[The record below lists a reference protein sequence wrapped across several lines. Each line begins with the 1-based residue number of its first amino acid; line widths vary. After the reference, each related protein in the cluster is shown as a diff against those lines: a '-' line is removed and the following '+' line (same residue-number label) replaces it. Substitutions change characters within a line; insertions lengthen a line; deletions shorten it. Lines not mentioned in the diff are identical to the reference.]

1 MMNPAIDEFC
11 EYDVAQSEDKF
22 SLKDRFSRKF
32 IYKHDVLEDMYNETI
47 LDKDEKILTINA
59 LDFLKNIELLRFDD
73 QINSKAIH
81 DVITSNELEL
91 VEKSLQNSKWDFRT
105 LEGIAR
111 ETKLPKEKISKLLY
125 ENKNL
130 FRESLAPNSKGDRLF
145 TLKSRPVKFREK
157 IASLI
162 NYI

>member
-1 MMNPAIDEFC
+1 MMNPAIDEFLK
-11 EYDVAQSEDKF
+11 YDVVQSEDKF
-22 SLKDRFSRKF
+22 SLRDRYSRRF
-32 IYKHDVLEDMYNETI
+32 IYKHDALENVYDKTI
-47 LDKDEKILTINA
+47 KDEKLLTIGA
-59 LDFLKNIELLRFDD
+59 LVFLKDIELIRFGN
-73 QINSKAIH
+73 QTKTIH
-81 DVITSNELEL
+81 NVGTSNELEL
-91 VEKSLQNSKWDFRT
+91 VKKSLQNSKWDFRT

-111 ETKLPKEKISKLLY
+111 ETKLPKEEISKLLY

-130 FRESLAPNSKGDRLF
+130 FRESLAPNSKGERLF